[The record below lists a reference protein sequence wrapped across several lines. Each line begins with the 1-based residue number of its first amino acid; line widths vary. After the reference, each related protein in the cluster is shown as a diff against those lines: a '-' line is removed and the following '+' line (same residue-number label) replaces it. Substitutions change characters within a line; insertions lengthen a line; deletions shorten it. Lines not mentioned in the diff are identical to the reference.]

1 MRYKEFA
8 KKLAELDLYVE
19 RRECKQIYIYTSRQV
34 ALAIVD
40 DSDQYDLYFSGKC
53 RTLSP
58 EVREKFFSL
67 AVEYASTPIEKRKSE
82 PKDELKYNVIAF
94 RRKRGTINNMSED
107 VGFYYRTP
115 YGRLDWTF
123 GMTNNAAAQQWT
135 LEQIKEWGLE
145 DCERVEAKGDRLE
158 DAIQRI

>member
-19 RRECKQIYIYTSRQV
+19 HRECKQIYIYTSRQV

-40 DSDQYDLYFSGKC
+40 DNDQYDLYFSGKC
-53 RTLSP
+53 RLLSP

-82 PKDELKYNVIAF
+82 PKDEQKYNIVAF
-94 RRKRGTINNMSED
+94 KARSGYLPNLINELAAL
-107 VGFYYRTP
+107 
-115 YGRLDWTF
+115 YGRADDGKLYY
-123 GMTNNAAAQQWT
+123 AAVDGKTKNFQWT
-135 LEQIKEWGLE
+135 MRQIKEYGLE
-145 DCERVEAKGDRLE
+145 DCERIVVVEGD
-158 DAIQRI
+158 

>member
-53 RTLSP
+53 RTLNP

-82 PKDELKYNVIAF
+82 LKDEQKYIVIAY
-94 RRKRGTINNMSED
+94 RYKRGIPGKMRKEIWY
-107 VGFYYRTP
+107 YYRTP
-115 YGRLDWTF
+115 LDELEITGVLGNHPDGEKWT
-123 GMTNNAAAQQWT
+123 MK
-135 LEQIKEWGLE
+135 QIKQYGLE
-145 DCERVEAKGDRLE
+145 SCERIRVED
-158 DAIQRI
+158 